1 MPQSII
7 LTNAGFWVGTG
18 SASADRDLS
27 NRLLS
32 LSWSD
37 EYDDHDVTVMGST
50 TRIRAIGLGEAN
62 IDAEVMQSYTTTDG
76 GENIDNILNELRDL
90 SATGKPFL
98 VRMRK
103 TNAGRTT
110 TNPEYSMLA
119 VMSKRTIFDGSVGD
133 VLKTPITFLSASE
146 ISRVVTS
153 S

>member
-7 LTNAGFWVGTG
+7 LTNAGIWVGTG

-27 NRLLS
+27 NRTRS
-32 LSWSD
+32 ISWTD
-37 EYDDHDVTVMGST
+37 EADEHDVTVMGST
-50 TRIRAIGLGEAN
+50 TRIRAIGLSESN
-62 IDAEVMQSYTTTDG
+62 IDMEVMASYTTTDG
-76 GENIDNILNELRDL
+76 GENIDQLLATLEDL

-103 TNAGRTT
+103 TNAGRST

-119 VMSKRTIFDGSVGD
+119 VMSKRTIFDGEVGD
-133 VLKTPITFLSASE
+133 VLMSPITFLSASDV
-146 ISRVVTS
+146 SRVTTS